1 MTAVDTVRVGTLGAA
16 RITPNAL
23 IRPARDVAEA
33 EVIAVAARD
42 PARAETFARKHGIP
56 KVHDTYEDVI
66 GDRDVDAVYNP
77 LPNGLHAEWTLKA
90 IAAGKHVLCEKPF
103 TANAA
108 EAEAVARA
116 AAGTGLVVMEA
127 FHYRYHP
134 LAQRMHDI
142 VAGGELGALQHVEA
156 SLCIPLPR
164 FNDIR
169 YRYNLAGG
177 ATMDV
182 GAYTVH
188 QLRLLGGDEPEVTAA
203 RARLRS
209 PAVDRWMQADLRW
222 QQGHTGRMTCALW
235 SSTPLQ
241 LAIRAR
247 GDRGE
252 LRVFNPTGPQFFH
265 RFTVLRDGMKRRERF
280 PRKATYTYQ
289 LEAFTGA
296 VLRGSPVL
304 TPPADSV
311 QNMRVIDA
319 VYRSAGLP
327 IRGELASPE

>member
-1 MTAVDTVRVGTLGAA
+1 MTVTDTVRIGTLGAA
-16 RITPNAL
+16 RITPSAL
-23 IRPARDVAEA
+23 IRPARDVGEA
-33 EVIAVAARD
+33 EVTAVAARD
-42 PARAETFARKHGIP
+42 PARAERFARKHGIP
-56 KVHDTYEDVI
+56 KVHATYEDVI
-66 GDRDVDAVYNP
+66 ADPDVDAIYNP
-77 LPNGLHAEWTLKA
+77 LPNGLHAEWTLEA

-108 EAEAVARA
+108 EAEAVAQA
-116 AAGTGLVVMEA
+116 ADGSGLVVMEA

-142 VAGGELGALQHVEA
+142 VAGGELGRIQHLETW
-156 SLCIPLPR
+156 LCFPLPR

-169 YRYNLAGG
+169 YQYDLAGG

-209 PAVDRWMQADLRW
+209 PAVDRWMQADMRW
-222 QQGHTGRMTCALW
+222 PQGHTGRMTCALW
-235 SSTPLQ
+235 SSALLK

-265 RFTVLRDGMKRRERF
+265 RFTVVRDGTKRRERF
-280 PRKATYTYQ
+280 PRRATYTYQ
-289 LEAFTGA
+289 LEAFTDA
-296 VLRGSPVL
+296 VLRGTSVL

-319 VYRSAGLP
+319 VYRAAGLP
-327 IRGELASPE
+327 IRGERA